1 MADHDRPTAEHDA
14 LDRLWEAPGDQA
26 GDLSLPEV
34 DPELARAIATFRQI
48 AARDAARPEPAFVH
62 RLLEEMMAATPVGPV
77 TSADA
82 DRPSSRR
89 PLATPAPSELAATR
103 WRLPTP
109 GGLTTAALVLLTVVL
124 GLRVLGGWRPAPQWA
139 APADVPAVVATPDA
153 SSVPDAP
160 TGIVVFDQR
169 IDRLPAGA
177 LWVGIEQWT
186 VGPGAVLAQGDRTTT
201 LGIGT
206 MVYRVESG
214 AAALVGDDTVFLTP
228 AGATAAAPLPA
239 GTVAT
244 LRAGDTAFAPTGV
257 RFEWRNAGRSPL
269 TILAAGV
276 ADKLGPNGWPAGVE
290 KVAAPV
296 DLFPI
301 ELPAAPFRLTVH
313 SVTLAP
319 GEAVAPR
326 PVVGRRLLGVTAGTL
341 DVVWSDGASP
351 ARRSVAAGQSI
362 GINGEGPNGDAVGYS
377 TGSADDRL
385 AGSPF
390 VASQLRNDGD
400 APVTFY
406 LLTLAQDGSTASPVA
421 VAGPPGS

>member
-14 LDRLWEAPGDQA
+14 LDRHWETPVDRA
-26 GDLSLPEV
+26 GDFLLPEV
-34 DPELARAIATFRQI
+34 DPELARAIVAFRRL
-48 AARDAARPEPAFVH
+48 AAHDAARPDPAFVH

-77 TSADA
+77 SSADD

-89 PLATPAPSELAATR
+89 PLATPAPTGRAGVR
-103 WRLPTP
+103 WWRPIP
-109 GGLTTAALVLLTVVL
+109 GVLTTAALVLLTVAL
-124 GLRVLGGWRPAPQWA
+124 GLRVLGGLRPGARSA
-139 APADVPAVVATPDA
+139 APKVVAAVVATPAA
-153 SSVPDAP
+153 SPSLPGG
-160 TGIVVFDQR
+160 TVVFDQR
-169 IDRLPAGA
+169 LDRLPDGA
-177 LWVGIEQWT
+177 HWVGIERWT
-186 VGPGAVLAQGDRTTT
+186 LGVGAVWAQGDRDTT

-214 AAALVGDDTVFLTP
+214 VATLVSDGDLFVTP
-228 AGATAAAPLPA
+228 AGAAAGTLPA
-239 GTVAT
+239 GAVTT

-290 KVAAPV
+290 KVTAPV

-301 ELPAAPFRLTVH
+301 ELPAAPLRLTVQ

-326 PVVGRRLLGVTAGTL
+326 PVAGRQLLGVTAGTL
-341 DVVWSDGASP
+341 DIVWADGASP
-351 ARRSVAAGQSI
+351 GRRSVATGQQV
-362 GINGEGPNGDAVGYS
+362 GINGEGPNGDVVGYS

-390 VASQLRNDGD
+390 VASQLRNDSD
-400 APVTFY
+400 APATFY
-406 LLTLAQDGSTASPVA
+406 LLTLAQDGAASSPVA
-421 VAGPPGS
+421 GAGPPGP